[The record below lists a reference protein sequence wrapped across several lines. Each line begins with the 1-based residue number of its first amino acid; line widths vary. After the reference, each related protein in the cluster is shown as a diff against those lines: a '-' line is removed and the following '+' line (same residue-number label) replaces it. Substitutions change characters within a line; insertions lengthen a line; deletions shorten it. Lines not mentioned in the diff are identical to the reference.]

1 MVKSV
6 CETVPE
12 FLFWV
17 PPFYQDLGTYHDWP
31 LVKVAI
37 VDFPVSLKGNS
48 KFTSDNSSNSLG
60 AQSED
65 LGAALQT
72 SLTGVKLRL
81 GHRLRFKVKRLY
93 DRFTAV
99 VTAWLLMGLLV
110 VRYPLSRDYI
120 LAVCTGVRKVA
131 NVASVVR

>member
-1 MVKSV
+1 M
-6 CETVPE
+6 
-12 FLFWV
+12 
-17 PPFYQDLGTYHDWP
+17 GTYHDWP

-72 SLTGVKLRL
+72 LLTGVKLRL
-81 GHRLRFKVKRLY
+81 GHRLIRFKVKRLY

-99 VTAWLLMGLLV
+99 VTAWLLMGLPV
-110 VRYPLSRDYI
+110 VRYPLSRGYI
-120 LAVCTGVRKVA
+120 FAVCTGVRKVA
-131 NVASVVR
+131 NVASAY

>member
-12 FLFWV
+12 FLFWF

-37 VDFPVSLKGNS
+37 VDFPVSLK
-48 KFTSDNSSNSLG
+48 FTSDNSSNSLG

-72 SLTGVKLRL
+72 LLTCL

-99 VTAWLLMGLLV
+99 VTAWLLMGLPV
-110 VRYPLSRDYI
+110 VRYPLSRGYI
-120 LAVCTGVRKVA
+120 LVVCTGVRKVA
-131 NVASVVR
+131 NVASAYPAVVR

>member
-1 MVKSV
+1 M
-6 CETVPE
+6 
-12 FLFWV
+12 
-17 PPFYQDLGTYHDWP
+17 GTYHDWP

-48 KFTSDNSSNSLG
+48 KFTSDNSSNSLA

-72 SLTGVKLRL
+72 LLTGVKLRL

-93 DRFTAV
+93 DRFIAV
-99 VTAWLLMGLLV
+99 VTAWLLMGLPV
-110 VRYPLSRDYI
+110 VRYPLSRGYI

-131 NVASVVR
+131 NVASAYWAVVR